1 MITKVRVRGKA
12 LNRTA
17 LGIMHAY
24 MVMHPESTL
33 AELREAFPN
42 SLKQD
47 AYSEIFTVVERNSA
61 PDTRYFTKEDELLQ
75 NGSNVHIAV
84 SNIWSENSYQ
94 ALVEKAKE
102 YNIHVVYF
110 ERTNDGY
117 STKGWYSLEYVN
129 GYDDAPIDEENNSTA
144 LYGGDEDENNGSKKC
159 KCPCWITWVLA
170 ALFILFLILFCFA
183 KCSSKKPQKV
193 LTRTVHDTVYVQQSS
208 EGAGVSRI
216 QAAQF
221 KKNRAVLNDGAKLAL
236 HDLGNI
242 LRKNKDLKIT
252 IIGHASEE
260 GTAVYNQKLS
270 ERRAKAVADYLVKTE
285 KISSSRMTT
294 EGHGERESIA
304 KARPLNRRV
313 EIRVK

>member
-61 PDTRYFTKEDELLQ
+61 PDTRYFTKDDELLQ

-84 SNIWSENSYQ
+84 SNIWSEDSYQ
-94 ALVEKAKE
+94 NLVEKAKE

-110 ERTNDGY
+110 ERANDGY

-129 GYDDAPIDEENNSTA
+129 GYDDAPIDEQYNSAQEVDDT
-144 LYGGDEDENNGSKKC
+144 ESEKKC
-159 KCPCWITWVLA
+159 KCPCWLTWLLA
-170 ALFILFLILFCFA
+170 ALFILFLILFCVT
-183 KCSSKKPQKV
+183 KCSSNKTQKV
-193 LTRTVHDTVYVQQSS
+193 LTRTVHDTVYVEQGGEQ
-208 EGAGVSRI
+208 GACVSRI

-221 KKNRAVLNDGAKLAL
+221 KKNRYVLNDGAKLAL
-236 HDLGNI
+236 HDLANI
-242 LRKNKDLKIT
+242 LRKNKDMNIV

-260 GTAVYNQKLS
+260 GTASYNQKLS
-270 ERRAKAVADYLVKTE
+270 ERRAKAAANYLVKTE
-285 KISSSRMTT
+285 GISASRMTT
-294 EGHGERESIA
+294 EGHGEREAIA
-304 KARPLNRRV
+304 KQRPLNRRV
-313 EIRVK
+313 EIRIK

>member
-75 NGSNVHIAV
+75 NGSNIHIAV
-84 SNIWSENSYQ
+84 SNIWSEESYQ

-117 STKGWYSLEYVN
+117 ATKGWYALEYVN
-129 GYDDAPIDEENNSTA
+129 GYDDAPINEEYNNAEES
-144 LYGGDEDENNGSKKC
+144 DDDSEKKC
-159 KCPCWITWVLA
+159 KCPCWITYLLA
-170 ALFILFLILFCFA
+170 TLFILFLILFCVT

-193 LTRTVHDTVYVQQSS
+193 LTRTVHDTVYVQQGG
-208 EGAGVSRI
+208 EGVSRI

-242 LRKNKDLKIT
+242 LRKNKDLKIA

-260 GTAVYNQKLS
+260 GTAAYNQKLS

-304 KARPLNRRV
+304 KSRPLNRRV
-313 EIRVK
+313 EIQVK